1 MWTTIVVLAAIIV
14 IAIGVFVGLRI
25 ARATTPPGQKA
36 LTPADIE
43 WQKHC
48 SSYLNQLNQ
57 KTPRR

>member
-1 MWTTIVVLAAIIV
+1 MAAIIV

-48 SSYLNQLNQ
+48 SSYLDQLNQ
-57 KTPRR
+57 KKPRS